1 MRAPV
6 QNVLA
11 KTDGRPHD
19 KGSGGDAGSRRN
31 TALCGRTETAG
42 KRRAARVPLAGSVS
56 RSGAPGVW
64 KCQNNRIRRIGA
76 LISRAPVHQ
85 CSSLVNRTNGG
96 TDRSRGTRAERD
108 GHDRGTT
115 ARSNGGAEAGLGPP
129 RPSELEMPLHVGQIL
144 YDNDPRY
151 DGRKVEIVRMEDHRI
166 ICKCG
171 PREVTIRRDRVHLGG
186 ERRRSGFSTAPP
198 TG

>member
-1 MRAPV
+1 M
-6 QNVLA
+6 LF
-11 KTDGRPHD
+11 
-19 KGSGGDAGSRRN
+19 AGY
-31 TALCGRTETAG
+31 
-42 KRRAARVPLAGSVS
+42 
-56 RSGAPGVW
+56 
-64 KCQNNRIRRIGA
+64 
-76 LISRAPVHQ
+76 
-85 CSSLVNRTNGG
+85 RTNGG
-96 TDRSRGTRAERD
+96 TDRSRGARAELD
-108 GHDRGTT
+108 GHDWGTT
-115 ARSNGGAEAGLGPP
+115 AGSTGGVESGLGRP

-198 TG
+198 TV